1 MTLSTMMAVLSK
13 VKDLA
18 NFSKKI
24 HMPDNLS
31 KEIFS
36 SQATEIVGKVSS
48 FCLETKPSWNILEEI
63 LIECK
68 EMEAVDTTQLLQQYN
83 HQGRHPGT
91 RLVLPMMIQ
100 QHHVTQLHVHMIKQY
115 LTLLPLAFICIRNAE
130 CTPRKKK
137 VPKTL
142 RTVSV
147 ALSLRF
153 PGTVRKRCE
162 TVYTVPCSVP
172 FHFRII
178 ADSSV

>member
-1 MTLSTMMAVLSK
+1 MTLSTIMAVLSK

-18 NFSKKI
+18 NFSKEI
-24 HMPDNLS
+24 NMPDNLS

-48 FCLETKPSWNILEEI
+48 FCLETKPSWNLLEEI

-91 RLVLPMMIQ
+91 RLALLMIIQ

-115 LTLLPLAFICIRNAE
+115 FDTLALISIRMLNI
-130 CTPRKKK
+130 
-137 VPKTL
+137 L
-142 RTVSV
+142 H
-147 ALSLRF
+147 LSGF
-153 PGTVRKRCE
+153 
-162 TVYTVPCSVP
+162 SVP
-172 FHFRII
+172 GPLVYQMGMEGNEAHC
-178 ADSSV
+178 AWC